1 MVARNAISPRKKP
14 VQARSVATVGVLLDA
29 TARVLAREGYDR
41 ASTNRIAEAA
51 GVSVGSL
58 YQYFRSKESLVGALI
73 DRHHEAMNAVF
84 LRQVAAAGALPVR
97 EAARAVVGAMVDAH
111 LVDPRLHRIL
121 VEQVPRIGKLG
132 QLLEDLDTVAATAV
146 RAYLASRP
154 GELRVTDLDTAT
166 FVVVHAVEALV
177 HRAILAPRR
186 IERDV
191 LVDAIVDLVSRY
203 LAREPG

>member
-1 MVARNAISPRKKP
+1 MIAKTAISPRKKP
-14 VQARSVATVGVLLDA
+14 IQARSVATVGVLLDA
-29 TARVLAREGYDR
+29 TARVLARDGYDR

-84 LRQVAAAGALPVR
+84 LRQVAAASGLPVR
-97 EAARAVVGAMVDAH
+97 EAARAVVGAVVDAH
-111 LVDPRLHRIL
+111 LVEPKLHRVL

-146 RAYLASRP
+146 RAYLASRRD
-154 GELRVTDLDTAT
+154 ELRVADLDTAT